1 MGLPHLRG
9 GPFCFI
15 VLGRWPGPF
24 GQAEHKPEPSFARPD
39 SRGGCPHA
47 VIAND
52 QRLATVMKAF
62 RNLRLIGIAL
72 GFLTL
77 IGMAGFHFIEGWP
90 WFDGFYMV
98 ITTFTTIGYQE
109 VHPLS
114 RAGRVFNVALILA
127 GVSLVLL
134 SIGFLTQA
142 LLEFELRSFFGR
154 RRMER
159 DIGRLSDHYIIC
171 GAGRVGRSAARELAR
186 RPVPFLVI
194 EQNETKAAHHS
205 GEWLTLI
212 GDATQEATLREAHIE
227 RARGLVAATTTDA
240 TNLYIVLT
248 ARGLNPGLKIIAR
261 ASEEDAEKHL
271 LTAGADSVVSPYLFA
286 GQRIA
291 QSFLRP
297 HVVSFLDTATTHLG
311 MDLEIGEICVGRDS
325 SFAGKTIETSRIRQ
339 DRGVIILAI
348 KREQGMRFNPSPEDR
363 IEPGDYL
370 IAMGEPS
377 QLRQLEQMA
386 SSQV

>member
-1 MGLPHLRG
+1 M
-9 GPFCFI
+9 I
-15 VLGRWPGPF
+15 VLR
-24 GQAEHKPEPSFARPD
+24 H
-39 SRGGCPHA
+39 
-47 VIAND
+47 
-52 QRLATVMKAF
+52 
-62 RNLRLIGIAL
+62 L
-72 GFLTL
+72 GL
-77 IGMAGFHFIEGWP
+77 IGMALACVMLAGTAGFHFIEGWS
-90 WFDGFYMV
+90 WVDGFYMV
-98 ITTFTTIGYQE
+98 VTTLTTIGYQE
-109 VHPLS
+109 IHPLS
-114 RAGRVFNVALILA
+114 HAGRVFNVFVIGA
-127 GVSLVLL
+127 GVSLVFLG
-134 SIGFLTQA
+134 IGALTQA
-142 LLEFELRSFFGR
+142 LLEFELRNFFGR

-194 EQNETKAAHHS
+194 EQNEAKAAHHS

-311 MDLEIGEICVGRDS
+311 MDLEIGEISVAPDS

-339 DRGVIILAI
+339 ERGVIVLAI
-348 KREQGMRFNPSPEDR
+348 KRPQGMRFNPAPEDR
-363 IEPGDYL
+363 IDPGDFL

>member
-1 MGLPHLRG
+1 
-9 GPFCFI
+9 
-15 VLGRWPGPF
+15 
-24 GQAEHKPEPSFARPD
+24 
-39 SRGGCPHA
+39 
-47 VIAND
+47 
-52 QRLATVMKAF
+52 MKAF
-62 RNLRLIGIAL
+62 RNLRLIGAAL
-72 GFLTL
+72 LLLAL
-77 IGMAGFHFIEGWP
+77 IGTAGFHFIEGWT
-90 WFDGFYMV
+90 WFDGLYMIV
-98 ITTFTTIGYQE
+98 TTFTTIGYQE
-109 VHPLS
+109 IHPLS
-114 RAGRVFNVALILA
+114 HAGRIFNLALIVS
-127 GVSLVLL
+127 GVSLVFLG
-134 SIGFLTQA
+134 IGSLTQA
-142 LLEFELRSFFGR
+142 LLEFELASFFGKR
-154 RRMER
+154 KMER
-159 DIGRLSDHYIIC
+159 EISRLSDHYIIC

-186 RPVPFLVI
+186 RPAPFLII
-194 EQNETKAAHHS
+194 EQSEAKAARYND
-205 GEWLTLI
+205 EWLIMI
-212 GDATQEATLREAHIE
+212 GDATQEQTLRDAHIE

-248 ARGLNPGLKIIAR
+248 ARGLNPRLKIIAR

-311 MDLEIGEICVGRDS
+311 MDLEIGEISVPKHS
-325 SFAGKTIETSRIRQ
+325 SFAGKTIESSRIRQ

-370 IAMGEPS
+370 IAMGEPG

-386 SSQV
+386 VARS

>member
-1 MGLPHLRG
+1 
-9 GPFCFI
+9 
-15 VLGRWPGPF
+15 
-24 GQAEHKPEPSFARPD
+24 
-39 SRGGCPHA
+39 
-47 VIAND
+47 
-52 QRLATVMKAF
+52 
-62 RNLRLIGIAL
+62 
-72 GFLTL
+72 
-77 IGMAGFHFIEGWP
+77 
-90 WFDGFYMV
+90 MV
-98 ITTFTTIGYQE
+98 VTTFTTIGYQE
-109 VHPLS
+109 IHPLS
-114 RAGRVFNVALILA
+114 HAGRIFNLALIVS
-127 GVSLVLL
+127 GVSLVFLG
-134 SIGFLTQA
+134 IGSLTQA
-142 LLEFELRSFFGR
+142 LLEFELASFFGKR
-154 RRMER
+154 KRER
-159 DIGRLSDHYIIC
+159 EISRLSDHYIIC

-186 RPVPFLVI
+186 RPAPFLII
-194 EQNETKAAHHS
+194 EQSEAKAARYND
-205 GEWLTLI
+205 EWLIMI
-212 GDATQEATLREAHIE
+212 GDATQEQTLRDAHIE

-248 ARGLNPGLKIIAR
+248 ARGLNPRLKIIAR

-311 MDLEIGEICVGRDS
+311 MDLEIGEISVPKHS
-325 SFAGKTIETSRIRQ
+325 SFAGKTIESSRIRQ

-370 IAMGEPS
+370 IAMGEPG

-386 SSQV
+386 VARS